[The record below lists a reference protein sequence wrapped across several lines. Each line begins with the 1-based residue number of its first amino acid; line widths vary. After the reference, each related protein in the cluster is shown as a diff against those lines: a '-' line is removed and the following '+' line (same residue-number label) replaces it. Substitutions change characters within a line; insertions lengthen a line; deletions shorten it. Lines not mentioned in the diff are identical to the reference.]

1 MGLLSFFKRQP
12 AIAAPAPD
20 SAEPDAVA
28 AARTR
33 ARRRLLGATVLL
45 GLGVIGFPLLF
56 ETQPRPIPINL
67 PIEIARKDSAPP
79 LVLPGAVAAL
89 SRASAAVVDGLPA
102 APAEIVE
109 RAGEQGRD
117 VAGADPTAAAASAAK
132 AAPKPAAKAVPEP
145 KTAVKPTL
153 PSAVTSA
160 TTSATTPS
168 QASASAAAPIL
179 PAAGA
184 ANPSNDDGARVRALL
199 DGQVPASAPSARV
212 VVQVG
217 AYVDP
222 AKLGDA
228 RQRVEKLG
236 FKTYTQVVQTDAGQR
251 TRVRVGPFAS
261 RAEADRAAARIKASG
276 LPAAILTL

>member
-20 SAEPDAVA
+20 AAEPDAVA
-28 AARTR
+28 AARSR

-67 PIEIARKDSAPP
+67 PIEIARKDSA

-153 PSAVTSA
+153 PSAMTSA
-160 TTSATTPS
+160 TTSATTSS

>member
-1 MGLLSFFKRQP
+1 M
-12 AIAAPAPD
+12 
-20 SAEPDAVA
+20 
-28 AARTR
+28 
-33 ARRRLLGATVLL
+33 
-45 GLGVIGFPLLF
+45 
-56 ETQPRPIPINL
+56 
-67 PIEIARKDSAPP
+67 
-79 LVLPGAVAAL
+79 
-89 SRASAAVVDGLPA
+89 
-102 APAEIVE
+102 
-109 RAGEQGRD
+109 
-117 VAGADPTAAAASAAK
+117 
-132 AAPKPAAKAVPEP
+132 
-145 KTAVKPTL
+145 
-153 PSAVTSA
+153 
-160 TTSATTPS
+160 
-168 QASASAAAPIL
+168 L